1 MDVDPNHA
9 VSPEYKGS
17 WSTRAFVFSLTK
29 SISSFRI
36 FESLF
41 SDDGKGDVDHA
52 PSAIGWIFR
61 DLLAMGVEDELVSVN
76 EDLSMKTR
84 SISRVRLIRSADMMT
99 SSIAAGLGE
108 SLAYLQTS
116 KSSSLAAVSLFMLLY
131 VRRRVMKFLYFN
143 PESVP

>member
-1 MDVDPNHA
+1 
-9 VSPEYKGS
+9 
-17 WSTRAFVFSLTK
+17 
-29 SISSFRI
+29 
-36 FESLF
+36 
-41 SDDGKGDVDHA
+41 
-52 PSAIGWIFR
+52 
-61 DLLAMGVEDELVSVN
+61 MGVEDELVSVN
-76 EDLSMKTR
+76 EDLSMKTL

-116 KSSSLAAVSLFMLLY
+116 KSSSLATVSLFMLLY